1 MESPQLALLLSR
13 AAVLREVGSARPDA
27 PVTDDRRGDRPAGRR
42 PAVTRRTRGALA
54 TSLHRI
60 ADAVA
65 PRPLPG
71 CVPGRTAT
79 PAH

>member
-13 AAVLREVGSARPDA
+13 TAVLRESRSAYPDA
-27 PVTDDRRGDRPAGRR
+27 PVVERRARRR

-54 TSLHRI
+54 TSLHRV

-65 PRPLPG
+65 PRPLPACG
-71 CVPGRTAT
+71 AT